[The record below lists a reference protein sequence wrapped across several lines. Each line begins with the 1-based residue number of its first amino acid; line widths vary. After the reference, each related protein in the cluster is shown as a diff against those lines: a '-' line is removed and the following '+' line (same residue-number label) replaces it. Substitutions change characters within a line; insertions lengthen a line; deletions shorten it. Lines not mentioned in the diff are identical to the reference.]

1 MCLKQN
7 SFNVKKWSCFLLV
20 ALLLN
25 IATIYVITYTFKPKQ
40 HILTISL
47 QNQDASE
54 FSQKKEDSPTKLGL
68 FNKQEKLKEAKEQ
81 PKKSAKKK
89 PSNAQSKIVYKANIK
104 NQSALQYPKSALRR
118 EIEGKVILNILVDK
132 KGIPVEVKIVT
143 SSGFSI
149 LDNAAISSAKAWHFE
164 PINVTET
171 NVDFIWV
178 QVAIDYKI
186 KHENKV

>member
-1 MCLKQN
+1 MRLEYN
-7 SFNVKKWSCFLLV
+7 SFNFKKWTCFLLI

-25 IATIYVITYTFKPKQ
+25 IVTVYAITYTFKPSQ
-40 HILTISL
+40 STLTISL

-54 FSQKKEDSPTKLGL
+54 FSQEQKNNTTELGFFSKQSKTEQKVEKK
-68 FNKQEKLKEAKEQ
+68 Q
-81 PKKSAKKK
+81 PKKK

-118 EIEGKVILNILVDK
+118 EIEGKVVLNILVDK
-132 KGIPVEVKIVT
+132 KGTPVEVKVVT

-149 LDNAAISSAKAWHFE
+149 LDNAAISSAKAWSFE
-164 PINVTET
+164 PIDVKET

-186 KHENKV
+186 KHQNKV